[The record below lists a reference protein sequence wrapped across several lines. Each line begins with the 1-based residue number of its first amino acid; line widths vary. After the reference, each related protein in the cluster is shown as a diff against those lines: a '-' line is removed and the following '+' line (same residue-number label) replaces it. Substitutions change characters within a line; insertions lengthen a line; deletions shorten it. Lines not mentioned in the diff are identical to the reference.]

1 MSATLMSNTEITIQ
15 QQSVSDT
22 TMIVPISSEATT
34 VVPSDAYATT
44 QAEPTGTTPSVGG
57 GSVVGWVG
65 LAASVC
71 VGFIAWKM
79 ITAMRKEIDS
89 LKKSINELNAE
100 RNNLRKE
107 FEILSSSF
115 KSQKLDFETMRKGFS
130 AVTHRSTAP
139 QPSDQRQERSKKE
152 PVKSQPSIQILY
164 ATLQSPDANGV
175 LRFSERSMTETPS
188 PQKLFQIEID
198 TAAGTGIYKLNPNAM
213 SAIKHDLQLVK
224 DFVKPF
230 TFSGDIA
237 SATIKDK
244 RVGRLSRQG
253 NFWVVDEP
261 LEISI
266 S

>member
-22 TMIVPISSEATT
+22 TMIVPISSETTT

-44 QAEPTGTTPSVGG
+44 QAEPTGTTSSMGG

-107 FEILSSSF
+107 FETLSSSF
-115 KSQKLDFETMRKGFS
+115 KLQKLDFETMRKGFS
-130 AVTHRSTAP
+130 AVTQRPAP
-139 QPSDQRQERSKKE
+139 HSSDQRQERSKKE
-152 PVKSQPSIQILY
+152 PVKHQPSIQVLY

-198 TAAGTGIYKLNPNAM
+198 AAAGTGIYKLNPNAM